1 MKDRN
6 LGFRTQALILISLLL
21 LVANIVLG
29 MIMMSQAKTALKTQI
44 HDRMLDIARTAASMI
59 DGDAYE
65 KITQNNTEAKEYR
78 TVYDTLSTFLNHTTV
93 KYIYGIRKNDDG
105 TFIFTIDPAPA
116 NAAVFGEAVQINDA
130 LLKAAEGTSAVTE
143 EPYEDDYG
151 KFYTAYCPIY
161 NSSAKIV
168 GFVAADCDAEWYDNQ
183 ISRVGFTILACC
195 IISLLVGAVIVLMA
209 TSRLRRRFR
218 ELNDEMRE
226 LAVDVNTF
234 TRTVTGV
241 APLEEK
247 PSDATDITISEMER
261 RSYDEIRELGTQ
273 IRNMREDLQAHI
285 DKVSALAYKDALT
298 GVKSKL
304 SYVEEE
310 SKLNLMIQEGAIH
323 EFAVAAFDINGLKRM
338 NDTRGHQA
346 GDALICAA
354 SAMICEHYAHSP
366 VFRTGGDEF
375 AVVIKGRDFAERQ
388 KILDAFDQQVEQ
400 NLREGRVVV
409 SAGMSDFIPGHD
421 NTFQDVFDRADK
433 KMYERKNILKSMGAV
448 MRE

>member
-1 MKDRN
+1 M
-6 LGFRTQALILISLLL
+6 
-21 LVANIVLG
+21 
-29 MIMMSQAKTALKTQI
+29 
-44 HDRMLDIARTAASMI
+44 
-59 DGDAYE
+59 
-65 KITQNNTEAKEYR
+65 
-78 TVYDTLSTFLNHTTV
+78 
-93 KYIYGIRKNDDG
+93 
-105 TFIFTIDPAPA
+105 
-116 NAAVFGEAVQINDA
+116 
-130 LLKAAEGTSAVTE
+130 
-143 EPYEDDYG
+143 
-151 KFYTAYCPIY
+151 
-161 NSSAKIV
+161 
-168 GFVAADCDAEWYDNQ
+168 
-183 ISRVGFTILACC
+183 
-195 IISLLVGAVIVLMA
+195 SLLVGAVIVLMA

-226 LAVDVNTF
+226 LAADVNTF
-234 TRTVTGV
+234 TKKVTGV

-247 PSDATDITISEMER
+247 PSDATDITITEMEH

-310 SKLNLMIQEGAIH
+310 AKLNLMIQEGAIH
-323 EFAVAAFDINGLKRM
+323 EFAVAAFDINGLKLM

-354 SAMICEHYAHSP
+354 SSLICELYAHSP